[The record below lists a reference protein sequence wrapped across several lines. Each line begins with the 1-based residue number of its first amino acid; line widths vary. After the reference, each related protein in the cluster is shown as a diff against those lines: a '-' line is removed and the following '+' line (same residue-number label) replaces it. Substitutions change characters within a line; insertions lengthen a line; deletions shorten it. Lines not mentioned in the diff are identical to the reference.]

1 MPTAANQKGIAH
13 LFLILIVLGG
23 IVLGVYL
30 SLNPQVFSPRA
41 QTAPPPAVKLYPH
54 DQNTDF
60 SPYSS
65 PRPETVD
72 IEIKEIKW

>member
-1 MPTAANQKGIAH
+1 MPTANQKGIAH

-41 QTAPPPAVKLYPH
+41 QTAPPPAVKLYLP
-54 DQNTDF
+54 DSDSEY
-60 SPYSS
+60 SPYAS
-65 PRPETVD
+65 PKPVEIG
-72 IEIKEIKW
+72 IEIKEIRW